1 MRRDVD
7 NGHFTGPFV
16 MASFNTRIV
25 ARSASINHYGD
36 GFRYIEYSDF
46 GAGPKGAVTAA
57 AVAAGLGIGLAGFAF
72 APTRALLDRVLPKP
86 GEGPSEEAQA
96 AGRFRMEVT
105 GEATNGARY
114 RTTVAAP
121 YDPGYSGTAVM
132 LGQAALALLEDGDA
146 LPDAA
151 GVLTPAT
158 AIGMPLVERL
168 REHKFT
174 LDTVRLP
181 G

>member
-1 MRRDVD
+1 MCIRD
-7 NGHFTGPFV
+7 
-16 MASFNTRIV
+16 
-25 ARSASINHYGD
+25 
-36 GFRYIEYSDF
+36 
-46 GAGPKGAVTAA
+46 
-57 AVAAGLGIGLAGFAF
+57 
-72 APTRALLDRVLPKP
+72 
-86 GEGPSEEAQA
+86 
-96 AGRFRMEVT
+96 
-105 GEATNGARY
+105 RY

-132 LGQAALALLEDGDA
+132 LGQAALALLQDGDA

-181 G
+181 D